1 MQPDADTMT
10 KGSMLVIGYGNPG
23 RGDDGLGPE
32 LVSRLDTLGLE
43 GVHVEVAFQ
52 LAVEHAAALAEHDL
66 VVFVDATTEADA
78 PFYFRDVSP
87 VPTDAGFTHHVSPG
101 QVLSIAQA
109 CFDAR
114 PRCYLLGVRA
124 QQMDDFGEG
133 LTPGASAALEAA
145 LTHLVAFLEGQARAP
160 LETGDE

>member
-1 MQPDADTMT
+1 MPT
-10 KGSMLVIGYGNPG
+10 GSMLVIGYGNPG

-32 LVSRLDTLGLE
+32 LVSRLEALGLP

-66 VVFVDATTEADA
+66 VVFVDATTEPDA
-78 PFYFRDVSP
+78 PFYFREVSP

-101 QVLSIAQA
+101 QVLSVAQA
-109 CFDAR
+109 CFHAT

-124 QQMDDFGEG
+124 QKMDDFGEG

-145 LTHLVAFLEGQARAP
+145 LTHLVAFLEGQALAP